1 MVEVNDFNAIR
12 ISLASPE
19 QIRSWSYGEV
29 TEPETINYRTLKPE
43 KDGLF
48 CERIFGPTK
57 NFECYCG
64 KYKKIR
70 YRGITCDRC
79 GVTVEHSRVRRTRMG
94 HIELAAPVAH
104 IWFAKGVPSRL
115 ALLLDVSP
123 RKLERV
129 LYFAQYIVISV
140 DKTAWQDRIEQVK
153 AEVAQLLF
161 ELEKAFDEQ
170 TKEIE
175 ANSRALKD
183 QEVTEKVSQLKR
195 DFDKKKDELQNKISE
210 IENLQPLKLLNEN
223 QYQELKKYG
232 DFFEA
237 GMGAEAILQI
247 LHNINLDELR
257 QELITVIRSSPGQR
271 RKKANK
277 RLRVVE
283 AFWRSGNKPAWMILT
298 VLPVLPPE
306 LRPIVQLD
314 GGRFATSDLNDLYR
328 RVINRNN
335 RLRRLLDLGAPD
347 IIICNEKRML
357 QEAVD
362 ALIDNGRRGRLPA
375 AASTHKLKS
384 LSDMLRG
391 KQGRF
396 RQNLLG
402 KRVDYSGRS
411 VIVSGPELKLHQC
424 GLPKHMALELFKPF
438 IMRRLVEQGYAH
450 NIKSARRQVE
460 KARPEVW
467 DILKEV
473 VKERPVLLNRA
484 PTLHR
489 LSIQAFEPVLID
501 GSAIQIHPLV
511 CSAFNADF
519 DGDQMAIHIPLSKAA
534 VKEARERMLS
544 TQNMLLPSCGEPVM
558 TPTLDMV
565 LGCYYLTN
573 IRPKDKDEI
582 KHFVNFEEAK
592 IAYELGITSMDEE
605 IIVKTE
611 NLGLISIDNE
621 GTVQGGYLDGQK
633 LKTSIGRILFN
644 DILPPDLLPCLAS
657 SRLFF
662 SDTTSNV
669 PTNWFINQNMNKAI
683 LKVLVSDCYHL
694 LGNTP
699 TATMLD
705 NLKQVGFEYATK
717 SGTTIA
723 AHDIEVPGSKAK
735 LLEEGNEKIAVI
747 ESQFNR
753 GLITEDERYNRAV
766 QVWTETTD
774 KIKETVSQSLDHYGG
789 VYMMATSGA
798 KGNIGQITQMAGMRG
813 LMTDPSGRI
822 IDFPI
827 KSSFREGLN
836 VMEYFISTHGARK
849 GLADTALR
857 TSDAGY
863 LTRRLIDVSQDLI
876 IFQEDCGTEEG
887 IWLFERSDQKLLAS
901 LYDRLIGRLAAAD
914 IIDPNSGE
922 TLVQRN
928 EEISEAKAKQIVE
941 AGITQVYARSPLCCR
956 SRRGICQYCYGRD
969 LAQGGL
975 VKPGTAVGI
984 VAAQS
989 IGEPGT
995 QLTLRTFHTG
1005 GVVGADITSGLPRVE
1020 ELFEARV
1027 PRGLAIVTE
1036 IDGTAE
1042 IIDTEEV
1049 RKIKITSSDS
1059 YLDEYML
1066 PQGSKLTVGS
1076 GEWIEAGTPITS
1088 SEPPPYEE
1096 SDQQE
1101 QSVATTDHTLIARV
1115 SGNVIIEGERL
1126 YIQYEEKDER
1136 EYVVPSGS
1144 HIRIKSGSSVKAG
1157 DQLTDGAVDPQDIL
1171 HIMGREA
1178 VQQYL
1183 VEEVQKVYRSQGV
1196 NISDK
1201 HIEIIIRQML
1211 RRVRIESPGDTEL
1224 LSGDL
1229 IDRFDYESTNAKVLA
1244 EGGEP
1249 ATAQTVLLG
1258 ITRASLNTNSWL
1270 SAASFQE
1277 TTRVLTEAA
1286 IWGSTDKLLG
1296 LKENVIIGKLIPAQ
1310 ALTFDEEIE
1319 AATPEL
1325 EEAVSPEETSE
1336 LTTELLTTPT
1346 PLEDKPD

>member
-1 MVEVNDFNAIR
+1 MTEVNDFNAIR

-19 QIRSWSYGEV
+19 QIKSWSYGEV

-57 NFECYCG
+57 NYECYCG

-70 YRGITCDRC
+70 YRGVTCDRC

-115 ALLLDVSP
+115 ALLLDISP
-123 RKLERV
+123 RNLERV
-129 LYFAQYIVISV
+129 LYFAQYVITAV
-140 DKTAWQDRIEQVK
+140 DSSIRDEQIKRLKEKLSQLIAEQERLLEKNIAKIEGKGKSAPDQQAIENINQMRREFDEKRAELENEYHDRIS
-153 AEVAQLLF
+153 
-161 ELEKAFDEQ
+161 ELE
-170 TKEIE
+170 
-175 ANSRALKD
+175 NVR
-183 QEVTEKVSQLKR
+183 
-195 DFDKKKDELQNKISE
+195 ELR
-210 IENLQPLKLLNEN
+210 LLAEN
-223 QYQELKKYG
+223 QYQALRQEFG
-232 DFFEA
+232 DFFTV
-237 GMGAEAILQI
+237 GMGAEAILDI
-247 LHNINLDELR
+247 LKGIDLENLR
-257 QELITVIRSSPGQR
+257 HSLIEEVRSSSGQR
-271 RKKANK
+271 RKKASK

-283 AFWRSGNKPAWMILT
+283 AFWRSSNKPEWMILT

-335 RLRRLLDLGAPD
+335 RLRRLIDLGAPE
-347 IIICNEKRML
+347 IIIRNEKRML

-362 ALIDNGRRGRLPA
+362 ALIDSGRKGRAPMVSGA
-375 AASTHKLKS
+375 HKLKS

-411 VIVSGPELKLHQC
+411 VIVVGPELKLHQC

-438 IMRRLVEQGYAH
+438 VMRRLIEQGFAH

-467 DILKEV
+467 DILAEV

-489 LSIQAFEPVLID
+489 LSVQAFEPVLID

-511 CSAFNADF
+511 CAAFNADF
-519 DGDQMAIHIPLSKAA
+519 DGDQMAVHVPLSRAA
-534 VKEARERMLS
+534 VREAREKMLS
-544 TQNMLLPSCGEPVM
+544 IYNMLLPSCGEPIM

-573 IRPKDKDEI
+573 IRSGAKGEGMVFCD
-582 KHFVNFEEAK
+582 FEEAK
-592 IAYELGITSMDEE
+592 LAHDLGVISLDAE
-605 IIVKTE
+605 INVRTE
-611 NLGLISIDNE
+611 TGD
-621 GTVQGGYLDGQK
+621 GGR
-633 LKTSIGRILFN
+633 LKTSVGRILFN
-644 DILPPDLLPCLAS
+644 EVLPPEFRFL
-657 SRLFF
+657 
-662 SDTTSNV
+662 
-669 PTNWFINQNMNKAI
+669 NKVMDKAA
-683 LKVLVSDCYHL
+683 LKNLVLDCYRS
-694 LGNTP
+694 LGDSP
-699 TATMLD
+699 TVEMLD
-705 NLKQVGFEYATK
+705 SLKRLGFEYATK

-723 AHDIEVPGSKAK
+723 AKDIEVPRDKTK
-735 LLEEGNEKIAVI
+735 LLEEGDEKIAVI

-753 GLITEDERYNRAV
+753 GLITEDERYSSAIE
-766 QVWTETTD
+766 VWTETTD
-774 KIKETVSQSLDHYGG
+774 KITETISQSLDRYGG

-798 KGNIGQITQMAGMRG
+798 KGNISQIRQMAGMRG

-827 KSSFREGLN
+827 KASFREGLS

-863 LTRRLIDVSQDLI
+863 LTRRLIDVAQDLI
-876 IFQEDCGTEEG
+876 VFEEDCGTEEG
-887 IWLFERSDQKLLAS
+887 IWLYEKAEKGLLAS
-901 LYDRLIGRLAAAD
+901 LDERLLGRLAAAD
-914 IIDPNSGE
+914 IADPKTGE
-922 TLVQRN
+922 IIVHTN
-928 EEISEAKAKQIVE
+928 EEIDEEKAAQIKE
-941 AGITQVYARSPLCCR
+941 AGISQAYVRSPLSCH
-956 SRRGICQYCYGRD
+956 SRRGICRNCYGRD
-969 LAQGGL
+969 LGRRGL
-975 VKPGTAVGI
+975 VENGTAVGI
-984 VAAQS
+984 IAAQS

-1027 PRGLAIVTE
+1027 PKGLAVLSE
-1036 IDGTAE
+1036 IDGIADVIETQ
-1042 IIDTEEV
+1042 DM
-1049 RKIKITSSDS
+1049 RKIKITSSEA
-1059 YLDEYML
+1059 YLDEYIL
-1066 PQGSKLTVGS
+1066 PAGAEIVVTNGQWV
-1076 GEWIEAGTPITS
+1076 EAGTTLATMPAPKKRS
-1088 SEPPPYEE
+1088 RSKKLAVKEE
-1096 SDQQE
+1096 
-1101 QSVATTDHTLIARV
+1101 HPMIARV
-1115 SGNVIIEGERL
+1115 AGNAVVEGGHL
-1126 YIQYEEKDER
+1126 YIKYEEVEER
-1136 EYVVPSGS
+1136 EYVIPSGS
-1144 HIRIKSGSSVKAG
+1144 HIRIKTGDRVKAG
-1157 DQLTDGAVDPQDIL
+1157 DQLIDGAVDPQDIL
-1171 HIMGREA
+1171 RIMGREA

-1196 NISDK
+1196 NINDK
-1201 HIEIIIRQML
+1201 HIEIITRQML
-1211 RRVRIESPGDTEL
+1211 RRVRVESPGDTEL

-1229 IDRFDYESTNAKVLA
+1229 VDRFEYESINAKVLA

-1258 ITRASLNTNSWL
+1258 ITRASLNTGSWL
-1270 SAASFQE
+1270 AAASFQE
-1277 TTRVLTEAA
+1277 TTRVLTEAS
-1286 IWGSTDKLLG
+1286 IWGRTDKLLG
-1296 LKENVIIGKLIPAQ
+1296 LKENVIIGKLIPYQ
-1310 ALTFDEEIE
+1310 GLPVLEEIAAGEPVPGVE
-1319 AATPEL
+1319 APTATETGLLPETGTPVATETSPSTGL
-1325 EEAVSPEETSE
+1325 EEGHSE
-1336 LTTELLTTPT
+1336 N
-1346 PLEDKPD
+1346 